1 MYNFRTDGTGDE
13 VSVEEARF
21 SELLDAYR
29 VANGL
34 SAVRF
39 STELSA
45 AGNRHAQDAEAHG
58 YSGHDFSDG
67 TEASD
72 FYTNEFLQPY
82 GYGAYHG
89 TSYWG
94 AWENALNGGTGLGD
108 MTAGRALAAWDGS
121 PGHKAAMLDPVVTEI
136 GIGITATKAFLVFG
150 TGTTTTFTGP
160 VVTVGTAS
168 AETIRGVSYSDQVT
182 SGDGSDVVSGAAGAD
197 VLYGNVGDDVLYG
210 NQGADTIF
218 GGKDAD
224 TIFGGQEADQVY
236 GNLADDVLY
245 GNADDDYIHGGA
257 GNDTIFGGQDSDT
270 IIGGVGDDLLFG
282 NLGGDRF
289 EFAGGGNDTIGGF
302 DGAAGDRLAL
312 NSLGGYSVGADV
324 SGNALISFSSGS
336 VTLTGVDPASLQA
349 DWIV

>member
-1 MYNFRTDGTGDE
+1 MYNFRTDSAGDE

-21 SELLDAYR
+21 AELFTTYR
-29 VANGL
+29 ATNGL

-39 STELSA
+39 SVELSA
-45 AGNRHAQDAEAHG
+45 AGNRHAQDAEAYG
-58 YSGHDFSDG
+58 YSAHLFSDG
-67 TEASD
+67 TSASD
-72 FYTNEFLQPY
+72 FYTNEFLVPY
-82 GYGAYHG
+82 GYGTIHG
-89 TSYWG
+89 STLWG
-94 AWENALNGGTGLGD
+94 AWENALTWVTSSSLS
-108 MTAGRALAAWDGS
+108 AESALALWDSS
-121 PGHKAAMLDPVVTEI
+121 PGHKAAMLDPVVTEF
-136 GIGITATKAFLVFG
+136 GIGMTASKAFLVFG
-150 TGTTTTFTGP
+150 NGGTTPFTGP
-160 VVTVGTAS
+160 VVTLGTAS

-182 SGDGSDVVSGAAGAD
+182 GGDGSDVVSGAAGAD
-197 VLYGNVGDDVLYG
+197 MLYGNLGDDVLYG

-224 TIFGGQEADQVY
+224 RIFGGQDADQVY

-245 GNADDDYIHGGA
+245 GNLADDYIHGGA

-270 IIGGVGDDLLFG
+270 MIGGVGDDLLFG

-336 VTLTGVDPASLQA
+336 VTLIGVDPASLQA

>member
-1 MYNFRTDGTGDE
+1 MYDFRTDGTGDE

-21 SELLDAYR
+21 AELFNAYR
-29 VANGL
+29 EANGL
-34 SAVRF
+34 SAARF
-39 STELSA
+39 SSELSA
-45 AGNRHAQDAEAHG
+45 AGNRHAQDAEQNG
-58 YSGHDFSDG
+58 WNGHDFSDG
-67 TEASD
+67 TASSD
-72 FYTNEFLQPY
+72 FYTYEFLAPY
-82 GYGAYHG
+82 GYGQTYE
-89 TSYWG
+89 TSFWG
-94 AWENALNGGTGLGD
+94 AWENAHSSAGGV
-108 MTAGRALAAWDGS
+108 TADSALASWDGS
-121 PGHKAAMLDPVVTEI
+121 AAHKAAMLDSVVTEF
-136 GIGITATKAFLVFG
+136 GIGITDTKAFLVFG
-150 TGTTTTFTGP
+150 TGSTTTFTGP

-224 TIFGGQEADQVY
+224 RIFGGQDADQVY

-245 GNADDDYIHGGA
+245 GNFADDYIHGGA

-270 IIGGVGDDLLFG
+270 IVGGVGDDLLFG

-336 VTLTGVDPASLQA
+336 VTLTGVDPANLQA